1 MLPHCCKGNV
11 RLVLGWYFW
20 TESSKPPWS
29 LIYSYC
35 RIVWYF
41 YCFVTG
47 FVIQFSFLFMA
58 ITWNFYVIHLFL
70 GLKFPFWSVQ
80 FFKDKTHTLKI
91 CLLEIFGA
99 ITFSILLPTIVLS
112 VSKFKLARFP
122 PVFVYPTKDLALYTF
137 LLPIAI
143 LLIVG
148 VNLTFI
154 CFWVIHKVK
163 YYPFT
168 TNVRYLWSEL
178 WKGDFHT
185 HLILWT

>member
-1 MLPHCCKGNV
+1 MLQTSVIPNIQ
-11 RLVLGWYFW
+11 LL
-20 TESSKPPWS
+20 P
-29 LIYSYC
+29 YC
-35 RIVWYF
+35 MIF

-70 GLKFPFWSVQ
+70 GLTFPFWSVK
-80 FFKDKTHTLKI
+80 FFGDKTRTLKI

-122 PVFVYPTKDLALYTF
+122 PVFVFPTKDLALYTF
-137 LLPIAI
+137 LLPIAT

-148 VNLTFI
+148 VNLTFL

-163 YYPFT
+163 YYPILML
-168 TNVRYLWSEL
+168 NICDQNCE
-178 WKGDFHT
+178 KGIST
-185 HLILWT
+185 HI